1 MECQMTKFY
10 VIGEFS
16 WLLAGLRPAPN
27 ELLDGEAWSLRREVE
42 CGSLTDL
49 PGLARRAATLADLI
63 CAAALEGGDAG
74 RFCHY
79 VESASAL
86 GEFLVSADLLS

>member
-10 VIGEFS
+10 VGEFS

-27 ELLDGEAWSLRREVE
+27 ELLDAEAWSLRREVE

-49 PGLARRAATLADLI
+49 PGLARRAATW
-63 CAAALEGGDAG
+63 
-74 RFCHY
+74 RT
-79 VESASAL
+79 
-86 GEFLVSADLLS
+86 